1 MDIEGKIDREIKKIQ
16 EEMERFF
23 HGFSPLRCSLFS
35 ERGRWHPFTDII
47 RTSEGYLVKVELA
60 GLEDDDFEVI
70 LDKGNLVIRGERR
83 DRSPQEKIAY
93 HQMEISYGPFE
104 IIIPLEVQIKE
115 KEIKATYERGILE
128 VFIPVKKREEPTT
141 TSRIEVE

>member
-1 MDIEGKIDREIKKIQ
+1 MDIEGKIEREIRRIQ

-35 ERGRWHPFTDII
+35 ERGVWHPFTDII
-47 RTSEGYLVKVELA
+47 RTQEGYLIRVELA

-70 LDKGNLVIRGERR
+70 LEKGNLIIRGERR
-83 DRSPQEKIAY
+83 DRSPHEKIAY

-104 IIIPLEVQIKE
+104 LIIPLEIRVGE
-115 KEIKATYERGILE
+115 DEIKAKYERGILE
-128 VFIPVKKREEPTT
+128 VFIPIKRTDESST